1 MRIALPIVLLGV
13 LSLPPFYPAQAMQ
26 AVDVV
31 DGHTVTVQVSARE
44 LTRIGMAG
52 EGRIVRVW
60 GLEERMNVEAD
71 TEGGQVFIRPT
82 QSGKPRPFS
91 LFVKDDRGATYTL
104 VAIPVDMP
112 SDAVILHPKQ
122 AMGPAGLGQ
131 SAAAYVARL
140 KYLVRAMAKG
150 LEPEGYTPV
159 KVDKPVPLWDGTRL
173 VLLRRWMGELVG
185 EVYRLT
191 NVSATEKDL
200 DERGFGVLEKNI
212 LAVAI
217 EQRTLAPGESTS
229 IYLVRKTP

>member
-1 MRIALPIVLLGV
+1 MRIALPIIL
-13 LSLPPFYPAQAMQ
+13 LSLSLLPFPPAPALQA
-26 AVDVV
+26 ADVV
-31 DGHTVTVQVSARE
+31 DGHTVTIQVSARE
-44 LTRIGMAG
+44 LTRIGMAD
-52 EGRIVRVW
+52 EGRILRVW

-112 SDAVILHPKQ
+112 SDAVILHPQ
-122 AMGPAGLGQ
+122 RSMGPTGLDQ
-131 SAAAYVARL
+131 SAAAYVAKL

-150 LEPEGYTPV
+150 TEPEGYTPV
-159 KVDKPVPLWDGTRL
+159 KVGKPVPLWDGTRL

-191 NVSATEKDL
+191 NVSATEMDL

-217 EQRTLAPGESTS
+217 ERRTLAPGESTPL
-229 IYLVRKTP
+229 YLVRKTP